1 MCASICLASCAT
13 RDTPVL
19 PKSSALSESESR
31 DPNRTNGAQN
41 SDTENGDA
49 HEATAESAEKL
60 LESPNDPEIGPPV
73 PASAVA
79 ASALA
84 PRDFV
89 QEPDASR
96 VGGSA
101 QEIVRLALPV
111 IASQVLLN
119 MTGLIDRMM
128 IGRLAE
134 DGGAAVPLAAVGF
147 ATQLFHLIHS
157 TLFAVGLACVA
168 LMARAIGARNPQTA
182 RHAFAGSVQV
192 SVLIT
197 MVYASGLFFFSE
209 EALSLLG
216 AEPAVVALA
225 APYLELTVAASLML
239 SFTLIFES
247 GMRANRDMRTPMF
260 IALAVTAAKL
270 ALNALLIFGLFGAPR
285 LELVGAGLA
294 TAISQALGLLLFIF
308 VFMRLPRDAP
318 TALRV
323 RDLFRSN
330 PIVRQVIRIAI
341 PGVLERII
349 LNMGLLSYFW
359 ILSNWYGTLAVA
371 TYTVGISL
379 LSFSWIPGTGYAQ
392 ACSTLVGQALGARER
407 EVAVR
412 AGRQS
417 VALAVGTAIPLGILF
432 AVFRIPLAEMF
443 TDDVTVI
450 AALSPFMLAL
460 AAAQPFLQMHFTLA
474 GAHKGAGDTITPL
487 IGALIGNWAIR
498 VPVAIV
504 IGGVL
509 ELDVVWIWATLIFDH
524 ISRAIWLGFKFAGGR
539 WSELP
544 PTADSTTHAKATR
557 TPLDRGE
564 APDDAIEKNDLAKD
578 RSSRRPKRRTR
589 PHHRHR
595 RPRDRHSSA
604 FQIELRR
611 SADS

>member
-1 MCASICLASCAT
+1 V
-13 RDTPVL
+13 PPYVL
-19 PKSSALSESESR
+19 QPFALGTSEALSETGSGASRNGRESLEQTAR
-31 DPNRTNGAQN
+31 
-41 SDTENGDA
+41 S
-49 HEATAESAEKL
+49 AESL
-60 LESPNDPEIGPPV
+60 LESPGDPEIGPPV

-84 PRDFV
+84 ARDFV
-89 QEPDASR
+89 SDTSASR
-96 VGGSA
+96 LGGSA
-101 QEIVRLALPV
+101 GEIVRLAWPV

-128 IGRLAE
+128 IGRLAD
-134 DGGAAVPLAAVGF
+134 DGSAAVPLAAVGY

-168 LMARAIGARNPQTA
+168 LMARAIGGGNPQTA

-192 SVLIT
+192 SVVITLI
-197 MVYASGLFFFSE
+197 YGSGLFFFSE
-209 EALSLLG
+209 QSLALLG
-216 AEPAVVALA
+216 AEEAVIALA

-247 GMRANRDMRTPMF
+247 AMRANRDMRTPMF
-260 IALAVTAAKL
+260 IALAVTATKL

-294 TAISQALGLLLFIF
+294 TAISQALGLVLFLF
-308 VFMRLPRDAP
+308 VFMRLPRNAP
-318 TALRV
+318 TALRIG
-323 RDLFRSN
+323 DLFRIN
-330 PIVRQVIRIAI
+330 PIARQVVRIAI
-341 PGVLERII
+341 PGVAERII

-392 ACSTLVGQALGARER
+392 ACSTIVGQALGARDR
-407 EVAVR
+407 PVAIR
-412 AGRQS
+412 AGRRS

-432 AVFRIPLAEMF
+432 AWFRVPLAEMF
-443 TDDVTVI
+443 TSDLAVI

-487 IGALIGNWAIR
+487 IGAVIGNWGIR
-498 VPVAIV
+498 VPVAIL
-504 IGGVL
+504 IGGVF
-509 ELDVVWIWATLIFDH
+509 ELDVVWIWATLILDH
-524 ISRAIWLGFKFAGGR
+524 ISRAIWLGFRFLGGR

-544 PTADSTTHAKATR
+544 AENDHGA
-557 TPLDRGE
+557 
-564 APDDAIEKNDLAKD
+564 APRAA
-578 RSSRRPKRRTR
+578 
-589 PHHRHR
+589 
-595 RPRDRHSSA
+595 
-604 FQIELRR
+604 
-611 SADS
+611 

>member
-1 MCASICLASCAT
+1 M
-13 RDTPVL
+13 
-19 PKSSALSESESR
+19 SEFGSR
-31 DPNRTNGAQN
+31 DSKQGRDALESTAQ
-41 SDTENGDA
+41 S
-49 HEATAESAEKL
+49 AESL
-60 LESPNDPEIGPPV
+60 LESPGDPEIGPPV

-89 QEPDASR
+89 GAPTAPGTD
-96 VGGSA
+96 GSA
-101 QEIVRLALPV
+101 GEIIRLAWPV

-119 MTGLIDRMM
+119 LTGLIDRMM

-134 DGGAAVPLAAVGF
+134 DGSAAVPLAAVGY
-147 ATQLFHLIHS
+147 ATQLFHLVHS

-168 LMARAIGARNPQTA
+168 LMARAIGSGNPQNA

-192 SVLIT
+192 SVFIT
-197 MVYASGLFFFSE
+197 LLYGSGLFFFSE
-209 EALSLLG
+209 ESLALLG
-216 AEPAVVALA
+216 AEESVIVLA

-247 GMRANRDMRTPMF
+247 AMRANRDMRTPMF
-260 IALAVTAAKL
+260 IALVVTATKL

-308 VFMRLPRDAP
+308 VFMRLPRSAP
-318 TALRV
+318 TALRFG
-323 RDLFRSN
+323 DLFRIN
-330 PIVRQVIRIAI
+330 PIARQVIRIAV
-341 PGVLERII
+341 PGVAERII

-392 ACSTLVGQALGARER
+392 ACSTIVGQALGARDR
-407 EVAVR
+407 GVAIR

-417 VALAVGTAIPLGILF
+417 VVLAVGTAIPLGLLF
-432 AVFRIPLAEMF
+432 AWFRVPLAEMF
-443 TDDVTVI
+443 TSDLAVI

-487 IGALIGNWAIR
+487 IGALIGNWGIR
-498 VPVAIV
+498 VPVAIL
-504 IGGVL
+504 IGGVF
-509 ELDVVWIWATLIFDH
+509 ELDVIWIWATLIFDH
-524 ISRAIWLGFKFAGGR
+524 ISRALWLGFRFLQGH

-544 PTADSTTHAKATR
+544 AEEEHTESS
-557 TPLDRGE
+557 E
-564 APDDAIEKNDLAKD
+564 AA
-578 RSSRRPKRRTR
+578 
-589 PHHRHR
+589 
-595 RPRDRHSSA
+595 
-604 FQIELRR
+604 
-611 SADS
+611 